1 MALAAEEARLA
12 TDYFQFTSLINRN
25 FSAEQKVQVV
35 EYLWQVAYADGHL
48 DAHEQHF
55 MRKIA
60 DLLYVS
66 HADYVGAKQRAR
78 RATADLSETGTT
90 RCDRR
95 PVPPSA
101 ICVQSRGGAEHEVL
115 FLLRHMASMAIRLS
129 LGVEAALPGLRI
141 EHLVAPAV
149 RGGVLRAVPWPSLQ
163 LPCAPPPSPHCPYP
177 PPRTGRR

>member
-1 MALAAEEARLA
+1 MIAGIRDFFNRIIAPGAAQPGAASQHALQVATAALLLEMMRMDISVTAAETASVTRTLQTRFGLDSAQVDTLMALAAEEARLA
-12 TDYFQFTSLINRN
+12 TDYFQFTSLINRS

-78 RATADLSETGTT
+78 EQA
-90 RCDRR
+90 
-95 PVPPSA
+95 
-101 ICVQSRGGAEHEVL
+101 
-115 FLLRHMASMAIRLS
+115 
-129 LGVEAALPGLRI
+129 
-141 EHLVAPAV
+141 
-149 RGGVLRAVPWPSLQ
+149 
-163 LPCAPPPSPHCPYP
+163 
-177 PPRTGRR
+177 

>member
-1 MALAAEEARLA
+1 VTRSLQRQFGLEAAQVDTLMALAAEEARLA
-12 TDYFQFTSLINRN
+12 TDYFQFTSLINKN

-78 RATADLSETGTT
+78 DAT
-90 RCDRR
+90 
-95 PVPPSA
+95 P
-101 ICVQSRGGAEHEVL
+101 
-115 FLLRHMASMAIRLS
+115 
-129 LGVEAALPGLRI
+129 
-141 EHLVAPAV
+141 
-149 RGGVLRAVPWPSLQ
+149 
-163 LPCAPPPSPHCPYP
+163 
-177 PPRTGRR
+177 